1 MVIAIILLILML
13 SVSAVLNYILLRAL
27 GKAAD
32 AIMALQNE
40 FDDLQFM
47 EGMLDIPE
55 DEILQ
60 KFDDAFLLC
69 QTIPIEG
76 EDVRQIFDTSLYLK
90 NKVIGL
96 TYFVPKQLLEN
107 VQQEVTTDARIEEI
121 IRRKLKEN
129 DIEVDEETFQI
140 IFQEAKEQ
148 LELDD
153 SPPII
158 PHCTV
163 YQLKNGR
170 WIWRQEDEND
180 KYN

>member
-1 MVIAIILLILML
+1 MVIAIILLILIL
-13 SVSAVLNYILLRAL
+13 SVSATLNYILLRAL

-32 AIMALQNE
+32 AIITLQNE

-55 DEILQ
+55 EEILQ

-76 EDVRQIFDTSLYLK
+76 EDARQIFDTSLYLK

-96 TYFVPKQLLEN
+96 TYFVPKQILKD
-107 VQQEVTTDARIEEI
+107 VQQEVTTDAKVEEI
-121 IRRKLKEN
+121 IRRGLEEN
-129 DIEVDEETFQI
+129 GIEVDEETFQL
-140 IFQEAKEQ
+140 IFQEAKDQ

-170 WIWRQEDEND
+170 WIWRQENEND
-180 KYN
+180 RYN

>member
-1 MVIAIILLILML
+1 MVIAIIVLILIL

-32 AIMALQNE
+32 AIIALQNE
-40 FDDLQFM
+40 FTDLQFM

-55 DEILQ
+55 EEILQ

-69 QTIPIEG
+69 QTIPVEE

-96 TYFVPKQLLEN
+96 TYFVPKQLLES

-121 IRRKLKEN
+121 VRRNLEEN
-129 DIEVDEETFQI
+129 GIEVDEETFQI
-140 IFQEAKEQ
+140 IFQETKKQ

-180 KYN
+180 RHN